1 MKKSSIYAAI
11 LALISA
17 AFISTAYAQYRVPLE
32 GAFQF
37 PDAEGTVAVQE
48 YPSGIAQDEVAVEV
62 RGLRPNSV
70 YTAWLAD
77 GPERMQGLGVDD
89 YSFRTDASGN
99 GRFVAAVPEGELNR
113 WDTIEIAY
121 HPTGDPT
128 DLENAEIAMR
138 GELDPFG

>member
-1 MKKSSIYAAI
+1 MRRRSYYAAV

-17 AFISTAYAQYRVPLE
+17 AFISTAYAQYTVPLE
-32 GAFQF
+32 GVFQF
-37 PDAEGTVAVQE
+37 PDAEGTIEVSE
-48 YPSGIAQDEVAVEV
+48 YPAGIAQDEVTVDV

-77 GPERMQGLGVDD
+77 GPERMQGLGVDN
-89 YSFRTDASGN
+89 YSFETDAAGN
-99 GRFVAAVPEGELNR
+99 GRFVATVPEGELNR

-128 DLENAEIAMR
+128 DLENAEIALR
-138 GELDPFG
+138 GDLGFYG